1 MHSSYTVSSQDSIDN
16 LSDNVEQLRL
26 KLQSE
31 MATLRPRLGSFDGT
45 DEIVGQRNHG
55 SVARLIYL
63 ASKFYQFRCSR
74 GFIRI
79 YKQALPYS
87 TASQQFMDRAEGII
101 RRP

>member
-16 LSDNVEQLRL
+16 LSDNVEQLRF
-26 KLQSE
+26 KLQSQ
-31 MATLRPRLGSFDGT
+31 MATLRPRLGSVDGT
-45 DEIVGQRNHG
+45 DEIVSQRNHG
-55 SVARLIYL
+55 SVTGLIYL
-63 ASKFYQFRCSR
+63 ASRFYQFRRSR